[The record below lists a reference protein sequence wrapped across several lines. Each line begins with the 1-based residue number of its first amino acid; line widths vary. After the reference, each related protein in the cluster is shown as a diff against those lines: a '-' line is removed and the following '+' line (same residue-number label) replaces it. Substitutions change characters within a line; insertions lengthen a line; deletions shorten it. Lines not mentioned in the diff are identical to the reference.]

1 MFQNGKGGGGLRSC
15 LEGAWPRRG
24 RDSSSS
30 WFSGICVA
38 EPVQVSVSLP
48 LSVDVPVPFQVVRGE
63 QVELTG
69 SVYNQQPD
77 SVTVPATPPPAQAPP
92 PLF

>member
-1 MFQNGKGGGGLRSC
+1 M
-15 LEGAWPRRG
+15 
-24 RDSSSS
+24 
-30 WFSGICVA
+30 A
-38 EPVQVSVSLP
+38 EPVRVSVSLP

-92 PLF
+92 PLFEQPIVSLLCSLASIASC